1 MGHCHSAMYDFAAHA
16 LLDITTL
23 YLKILY
29 ETLKYY
35 NSVDGKCNPFRYVCV
50 CVYVHLWLQFSFQ
63 LLEPI
68 HKKFLSDPEAQ
79 KIRDCGYPDE
89 GTGATIHP
97 SQLLKSHPI
106 FISVMISVTY
116 ICPLLSIYVDYT
128 CTCTCIGIFSSGGA
142 SMYDIMCE
150 AKFYDVMMM

>member
-1 MGHCHSAMYDFAAHA
+1 MCVCY
-16 LLDITTL
+16 
-23 YLKILY
+23 
-29 ETLKYY
+29 
-35 NSVDGKCNPFRYVCV
+35 RYVVCACACV
-50 CVYVHLWLQFSFQ
+50 ATIFFQ

-89 GTGATIHP
+89 GTGATLHP
-97 SQLLKSHPI
+97 SQLLISHPI

-116 ICPLLSIYVDYT
+116 ICLLPSVYVDYT
-128 CTCTCIGIFSSGGA
+128 CTYTCSGIFSSGGA

-150 AKFYDVMMM
+150 ANTMMS